1 MRDPHKLKAFELA
14 DNLAVLVY
22 QETRNFPKEELFGL
36 VSQMRRAAVSV
47 PSNIA
52 EGCGRSSEKEYLQ
65 FLSVAY
71 GSLKELEYQIS
82 LSKKLG
88 FLNNETD
95 LPARADETARVLNG
109 LIKALKT
116 RAG

>member
-1 MRDPHKLKAFELA
+1 MRDPHKLKAFEFA

-82 LSKKLG
+82 LSEKLG
-88 FLNNETD
+88 FLNNEID
-95 LPARADETARVLNG
+95 LSERANETARVLNG

-116 RAG
+116 

>member
-14 DNLAVLVY
+14 DKLALLVY
-22 QETRNFPKEELFGL
+22 QETRTFPKEELFGL

-65 FLSVAY
+65 FLSIAY

-88 FLNNETD
+88 FISDTTNLTGC
-95 LPARADETARVLNG
+95 ADETSRVLNG
-109 LIKALKT
+109 LIKALKK
-116 RAG
+116 

>member
-14 DNLAVLVY
+14 DKLAVEVY
-22 QETRNFPKEELFGL
+22 QETRSFPKEELFGL

-52 EGCGRSSEKEYLQ
+52 EGCGRSSEKEYLH
-65 FLSVAY
+65 FLSIAY

-82 LSKKLG
+82 LAKKLR
-88 FLNNETD
+88 FLDGEADLTD
-95 LPARADETARVLNG
+95 CADETARVLNG
-109 LIKALKT
+109 LIKALKK
-116 RAG
+116 

>member
-14 DNLAVLVY
+14 DELALRVY
-22 QETRNFPKEELFGL
+22 RETRSFPKEELFGL

-52 EGCGRSSEKEYLQ
+52 EGCGRATEKEYLQ
-65 FLSVAY
+65 FLSIAY

-82 LSKKLG
+82 LAGKLG
-88 FLNNETD
+88 FLDEKYE
-95 LPARADETARVLNG
+95 LAACADEAARVLNG
-109 LIKALKT
+109 LINALKQ
-116 RAG
+116 

>member
-14 DNLAVLVY
+14 DKLTILIY
-22 QETRNFPKEELFGL
+22 EETRTFPKEELFGL

-52 EGCGRSSEKEYLQ
+52 EGCGRSSEKEYLH
-65 FLSVAY
+65 FLSIAY

-82 LSKKLG
+82 LAQKLG
-88 FLNNETD
+88 FLNNETN
-95 LPARADETARVLNG
+95 LPACADETARVLNG
-109 LIKALKT
+109 LINAL
-116 RAG
+116 R

>member
-14 DNLAVLVY
+14 DKLAVQVY
-22 QETRNFPKEELFGL
+22 HETRPFPKEELFGL

-52 EGCGRSSEKEYLQ
+52 EGCGRSSEKEYLH
-65 FLSVAY
+65 FLSIAY

-82 LSKKLG
+82 LARKLG
-88 FLNNETD
+88 FLGNKTD
-95 LPARADETARVLNG
+95 LTRGADETARVLNG
-109 LIKALKT
+109 LINALKK
-116 RAG
+116 

>member
-14 DNLAVLVY
+14 DRLAVKIY
-22 QETRNFPKEELFGL
+22 GETRSFPKEELFGL

-52 EGCGRSSEKEYLQ
+52 EGCGRSSEKEYIH
-65 FLSVAY
+65 FLSIAY

-82 LSKKLG
+82 LAKKLG
-88 FLNNETD
+88 FLRDETD
-95 LPARADETARVLNG
+95 LTDCADETSRVLNG
-109 LIKALKT
+109 LIKALKK
-116 RAG
+116 

>member
-14 DNLAVLVY
+14 DRLAVKIY
-22 QETRNFPKEELFGL
+22 GETRSFPKEELFGL

-52 EGCGRSSEKEYLQ
+52 EGCGRSSEKEYLH
-65 FLSVAY
+65 FLSIAY

-82 LSKKLG
+82 LAVKLG
-88 FLNNETD
+88 FLGTETD
-95 LPARADETARVLNG
+95 LTDCADEASRVLNG
-109 LIKALKT
+109 LIKALKK
-116 RAG
+116 

>member
-1 MRDPHKLKAFELA
+1 MRDPHKLKAFKLA
-14 DNLAVLVY
+14 DKLAFLVY
-22 QETRNFPKEELFGL
+22 QETRSFTKEELFGL
-36 VSQMRRAAVSV
+36 VSQMRRAAVSA

-82 LSKKLG
+82 LAMKLG
-88 FLNNETD
+88 FLSDGTD
-95 LPARADETARVLNG
+95 LTDRADEASRVLNG
-109 LIKALKT
+109 LIKALKN
-116 RAG
+116 